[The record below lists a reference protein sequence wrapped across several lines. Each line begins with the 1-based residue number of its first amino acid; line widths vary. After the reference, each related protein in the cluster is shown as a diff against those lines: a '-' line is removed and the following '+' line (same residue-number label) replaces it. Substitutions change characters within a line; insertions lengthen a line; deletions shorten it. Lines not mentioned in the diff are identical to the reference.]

1 MPLCIGSRSASGK
14 SRLGVTGRICNN
26 ACATGLR
33 GRQEGP
39 VKECNSKRDEGG
51 PFKAALQGEALNN
64 LKLRWSRASVVS
76 VKEKAS

>member
-1 MPLCIGSRSASGK
+1 VGGYAAFCD
-14 SRLGVTGRICNN
+14 N

-51 PFKAALQGEALNN
+51 LFKAALQGEALNN